1 MKRRVA
7 AQVNGLD
14 FHSRIKKRSHS
25 TLEQT
30 CFGCLEFDQVS
41 FSWPNEVNVINECSF
56 SIDKPGLWMLVGKNG
71 SGKSTLFRLI
81 SGLIRPNSGKILCSL
96 KSSMV
101 CQNPDHQLLM
111 PTCKSELMLS
121 VPKIIQQN
129 NSVDLIQYA
138 LEKVDLGNM
147 LDRPIHTLSGGQ
159 KQRLALAG
167 AIVSNSN
174 LLLLDEPT
182 ALLDTE
188 SQNSVLRTIK
198 KLTTS
203 PSDPMTAIWIT
214 HRLDELYFC
223 DGAAIVRNGGVSN
236 WNSGSKVFQE
246 LKSLALR

>member
-1 MKRRVA
+1 MD
-7 AQVNGLD
+7 QTGLS
-14 FHSRIKKRSHS
+14 F
-25 TLEQT
+25 
-30 CFGCLEFDQVS
+30 LEFDQVS
-41 FSWPNEVNVINECSF
+41 FSWPNGVKVIDKCSF
-56 SIDKPGLWMLVGKNG
+56 SIDRPGLWMLVGKNG

-81 SGLIRPNSGKILCSL
+81 NGSIRPKSGKVFCYL
-96 KSSMV
+96 KPSMV
-101 CQNPDHQLLM
+101 YQNPDHQLLM
-111 PTCKSELMLS
+111 PTCKSEMMLS
-121 VPKIIQQN
+121 VPKTIPQSNIF
-129 NSVDLIQYA
+129 DLIQSS
-138 LEKVDLGNM
+138 LEKVDLGEM

-182 ALLDTE
+182 ALLDNE

-223 DGAAIVRNGGVSN
+223 DGAAIVKNGGVSN
-236 WNSGSKVFQE
+236 WNSGSKVFQQ

>member
-1 MKRRVA
+1 LD
-7 AQVNGLD
+7 QTGLS
-14 FHSRIKKRSHS
+14 F
-25 TLEQT
+25 
-30 CFGCLEFDQVS
+30 LEFDQVS
-41 FSWPNEVNVINECSF
+41 FSWPNGVKVIDKCSF
-56 SIDKPGLWMLVGKNG
+56 SIDRPGLWMLVGKNG

-81 SGLIRPNSGKILCSL
+81 TGSIRPKSGKVFCYL
-96 KSSMV
+96 KPSMV
-101 CQNPDHQLLM
+101 YQNPDHQLLM
-111 PTCKSELMLS
+111 PTCKSEMMLS
-121 VPKIIQQN
+121 VPKTIPQSNIF
-129 NSVDLIQYA
+129 DLIQSS
-138 LEKVDLGNM
+138 LEKVDLGEM

-198 KLTTS
+198 KLTKS
-203 PSDPMTAIWIT
+203 SSDPMTAIWIT

>member
-1 MKRRVA
+1 MD
-7 AQVNGLD
+7 QTGLS
-14 FHSRIKKRSHS
+14 F
-25 TLEQT
+25 
-30 CFGCLEFDQVS
+30 LEFDQVS
-41 FSWPNEVNVINECSF
+41 FSWPSGVKVIDKCSF

-81 SGLIRPNSGKILCSL
+81 NGSIRPKSGKVFCYL
-96 KSSMV
+96 KPSMV
-101 CQNPDHQLLM
+101 YQNPDHQLLM
-111 PTCKSELMLS
+111 PTCKSEMMLS
-121 VPKIIQQN
+121 VPKTIPQSNIF
-129 NSVDLIQYA
+129 DLIQSS
-138 LEKVDLGNM
+138 LEKVDLGEM